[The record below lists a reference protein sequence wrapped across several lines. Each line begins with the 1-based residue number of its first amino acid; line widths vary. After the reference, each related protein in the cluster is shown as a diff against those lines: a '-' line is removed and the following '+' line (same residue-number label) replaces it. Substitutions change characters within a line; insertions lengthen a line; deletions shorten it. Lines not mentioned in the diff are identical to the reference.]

1 MANSTD
7 DDNIELKVFVGTFV
21 LGVFLLII
29 FFFITNDDD
38 SKNNNHKSSIM
49 IHHTSTTNSNKKQDK
64 IKEFFSNLFQKK
76 KPKGRQIIR
85 RRDCKN
91 TPINFKRKYSKFPDM
106 YNINKIPSP
115 GLGANSRMVALGK
128 GSCHSNVNGVNKL
141 TKFNEYGRI
150 YSNGGNQSYAFCVPG
165 SDNFFDEE

>member
-1 MANSTD
+1 MAEGSLGEAVKYL
-7 DDNIELKVFVGTFV
+7 IFVVVCV
-21 LGVFLLII
+21 LI
-29 FFFITNDDD
+29 FIGIVALFIYVINGCQ
-38 SKNNNHKSSIM
+38 KNNKSS
-49 IHHTSTTNSNKKQDK
+49 TKEDK

-76 KPKGRQIIR
+76 KPKERQIIR

-91 TPINFKRKYSKFPDM
+91 TPINFKRKYDKFPDM

-141 TKFNEYGRI
+141 AKFNEYGRI